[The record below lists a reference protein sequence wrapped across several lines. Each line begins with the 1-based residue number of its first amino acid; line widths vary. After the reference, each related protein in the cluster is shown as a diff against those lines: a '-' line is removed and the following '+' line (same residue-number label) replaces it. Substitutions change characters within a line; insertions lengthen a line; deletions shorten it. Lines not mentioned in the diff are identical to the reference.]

1 MIKNWIVL
9 IAVIITSYL
18 IGTSILNYLN
28 GENVSITNIISSVFL
43 IMIIIEGLTW
53 DMDFKVQ
60 KDEMGKKIASQ
71 AAMISYYILIISMFL
86 IWIIDRIVFMR
97 ANDFGNIT
105 LFFTLCFTMILYPL
119 VAFIVS
125 RKYR

>member
-1 MIKNWIVL
+1 M
-9 IAVIITSYL
+9 AVIITSYL
-18 IGTSILNYLN
+18 LGTSILNYLS
-28 GENVSITNIISSVFL
+28 GDDVSVTYIISSVFF

-71 AAMISYYILIISMFL
+71 AAKISYYILIVTMFI
-86 IWIIDRIVFMR
+86 IWIVDHIIFVRTS
-97 ANDFGNIT
+97 DFGNIT
-105 LFFTLCFTMILYPL
+105 LFITLCFTMILYPL
-119 VAFIVS
+119 VAFTVS

>member
-18 IGTSILNYLN
+18 LGTSILNYLN
-28 GENVSITNIISSVFL
+28 GENVSITYIIGSVFL

-60 KDEMGKKIASQ
+60 KDEMGKKRVCILCNKFLFR
-71 AAMISYYILIISMFL
+71 ISVENNLIHVTWPSERWVYDLVMEPY
-86 IWIIDRIVFMR
+86 DT
-97 ANDFGNIT
+97 GGSCT
-105 LFFTLCFTMILYPL
+105 L
-119 VAFIVS
+119 
-125 RKYR
+125 R